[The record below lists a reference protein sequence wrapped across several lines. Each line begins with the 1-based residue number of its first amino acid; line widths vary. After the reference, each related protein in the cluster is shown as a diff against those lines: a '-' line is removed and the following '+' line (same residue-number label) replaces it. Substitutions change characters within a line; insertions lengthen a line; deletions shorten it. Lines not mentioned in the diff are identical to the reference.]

1 MPETPKREVR
11 ELIRRSRAAVEE
23 AMGRMALSRAWEQ
36 LQERDAEGDPQG
48 PLPYTEPALGE
59 LAVAHARDP
68 EDIGVVHHLAIAH
81 HARAWDLELAGG
93 GWAAREWERAL
104 GYWRVIAASAEFWN
118 RLERKY
124 RECDPEAAASP
135 VAALRRDLLEDLLD
149 VHVDFIRRYSESQTP
164 DRANAHLEIVRRA
177 SIPPAVRR
185 RLTDKVFD
193 AMTGSVPEAKATRNF
208 ESALTLIERFLALF
222 PDHLPALRMHAEIG
236 EDLIS
241 GLSYKDNWDEIVAAE
256 QRARPHAGR
265 LAEHPDL
272 ARDPLARRALE
283 ELAVGLGRRSND
295 RAFAALTSGD
305 RVTAREAAE
314 VGIWWG
320 RLAGRDCPEEAPL
333 RNLYAIC
340 LFRRVGCLDREA
352 AEVGRDRDVDERTKR
367 AAGVRLY
374 RQAITDLEEALA
386 ARPAARELVQHLE
399 QALTRCRDIVTRLET
414 ELRLGGRG

>member
-1 MPETPKREVR
+1 MPETPQREVQ
-11 ELIRRSRAAVEE
+11 EIIRRSRAAVEE

-36 LQERDAEGDPQG
+36 LQERDAEGDPKG
-48 PLPYTEPALGE
+48 PLPYTEAALKE
-59 LAVAHARDP
+59 LAAAHAHDP

-81 HARAWDLELAGG
+81 HARAWDLELAGDAR
-93 GWAAREWERAL
+93 AAREWERAL
-104 GYWRVIAASAEFWN
+104 GCWRIIAAASEFWD

-222 PDHLPALRMHAEIG
+222 PDHLPALRMHAEIS
-236 EDLIS
+236 EERIS
-241 GLSYKDNWDEIVAAE
+241 GLSYKDDWDEIVGCE
-256 QRARPHAGR
+256 QCARPHAER
-265 LAEHPDL
+265 LAAHPGL
-272 ARDPLARRALE
+272 ASDPLARRALE
-283 ELAVGLGRRSND
+283 ELAVGVGKRSND
-295 RAFAALTSGD
+295 RAFAALTSAD

-320 RLAGRDCPEEAPL
+320 RLAGPGCPEDTPL

-340 LFRRVGCLDREA
+340 LYRWVGCLDREA
-352 AEVGRDRDVDERTKR
+352 AEVRRDRDVDERTQR
-367 AAGVRLY
+367 AASIRLY
-374 RQAITDLEEALA
+374 RQAIAGLEEALA
-386 ARPAARELVQHLE
+386 ARPPSRELVQHVE
-399 QALTRCRDIVTRLET
+399 QALTQCRDIVTRLET
-414 ELRLGGRG
+414 ERRLGGRG